1 MAFRRTRR
9 ELVTAGARL
18 PNSPEEGVEP
28 VTGAARR
35 VRVAAL
41 ANWTPLVLLM
51 AALASHAAPD
61 DKLVDDWIRAQAAVR
76 AWEADFTQ
84 TRQLKALTEPLVAT
98 GKLWFAAPDR
108 FRWEIIKPA
117 PTLAVR
123 EQDQLLLIFPKLK
136 RAERYSLARI
146 REGPWKDLMGLL
158 DTGFPRSRAEF
169 ERQFH
174 VRNVV
179 PISGG
184 QRLVIEPVSP
194 LVKKYMPEV
203 DIDIRTPDLTLLAT
217 SMIFVDGSVLKNEF
231 SNPRK
236 NPPIDESL
244 FQPALGPDYKIT
256 EPLSETTK

>member
-1 MAFRRTRR
+1 
-9 ELVTAGARL
+9 
-18 PNSPEEGVEP
+18 
-28 VTGAARR
+28 
-35 VRVAAL
+35 
-41 ANWTPLVLLM
+41 M
-51 AALASHAAPD
+51 AAEATQPAPND
-61 DKLVDDWIRAQAAVR
+61 RLVDDWIQAQSSVR

-98 GKLWFAAPDR
+98 GKLWFSAPDR

-123 EQDQLLLIFPKLK
+123 EQDELLVIFPKLK
-136 RAERYSLARI
+136 RAEKYSLAKI

-174 VRNVV
+174 VRDVV

-184 QRLVIEPVSP
+184 NRLVIEPVSP
-194 LVKKYMPEV
+194 LVKKYMPEL
-203 DIDIRTPDLTLLAT
+203 DIDIREDLTLLAT

-236 NPPIDESL
+236 NPAIDEAL
-244 FQPALGPDYKIT
+244 FQPALGPEYKIT
-256 EPLSETTK
+256 EPLSETPK